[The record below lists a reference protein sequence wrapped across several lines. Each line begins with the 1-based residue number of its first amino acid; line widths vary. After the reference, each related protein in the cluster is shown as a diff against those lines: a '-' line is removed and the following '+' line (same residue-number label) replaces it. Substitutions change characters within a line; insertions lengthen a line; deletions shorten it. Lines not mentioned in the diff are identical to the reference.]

1 MKTPANA
8 HPASVPQNENM
19 RMTNTNPIGK
29 VLALSIVSAIMMFMS
44 CTPTKEYVMLN
55 DIYEGKDSILGP
67 IRPFTEALIAPDD
80 QLSIQVSA
88 YNPDDVQ
95 MFNSLLS
102 AAGGGGTTASPMNSG
117 AQIPSTLGYMVDKR
131 GMITLPYVGEFLA
144 AGLTLREM
152 ELFLGKQLER
162 FVKEPI
168 VKVRFLNHYVN
179 VLGDV
184 GAPSQVNMNNERIT
198 LFDVLAR
205 TGDLRGTAIRSNVLV
220 VREEQGHRSSGRVD
234 LRSKS
239 AFENPYFYM
248 KNRDMVYVQPVRAS
262 YANRDDNY
270 TRYLGIFTTILS
282 FSISIFALIRN

>member
-1 MKTPANA
+1 
-8 HPASVPQNENM
+8 M
-19 RMTNTNPIGK
+19 RFTNSPSTGRG
-29 VLALSIVSAIMMFMS
+29 LAILIMSAMSFFMS
-44 CTPTKEYVMLN
+44 CTATKDYVVLN
-55 DIYEGKDSILGP
+55 DLIQGKDSILGP

-102 AAGGGGTTASPMNSG
+102 AAGGGTPAGAGPATSG

-162 FVKEPI
+162 FVKAPI

-205 TGDLRGTAIRSNVLV
+205 TGDLRPTAIRSNVLV
-220 VREEQGHRSSGRVD
+220 IREEKGHRSTGRID
-234 LRSKS
+234 LRSKNL
-239 AFENPYFYM
+239 FENPYFYM
-248 KNRDMVYVQPVRAS
+248 QNRDVVYVEPVRAS

-270 TRYLGIFTTILS
+270 TRFLSIATTIISLS
-282 FSISIFALIRN
+282 FSIFALIR

>member
-1 MKTPANA
+1 
-8 HPASVPQNENM
+8 
-19 RMTNTNPIGK
+19 
-29 VLALSIVSAIMMFMS
+29 MS
-44 CTPTKEYVMLN
+44 CTATKDYVVLN
-55 DIYEGKDSILGP
+55 DLIQGKDSILGP
-67 IRPFTEALIAPDD
+67 IRPFTEALISPDD

-102 AAGGGGTTASPMNSG
+102 AAGGGATSSAGPSASG

-144 AGLTLREM
+144 AGLTIREM

-162 FVKEPI
+162 FVKAPI

-179 VLGDV
+179 VLGEV

-205 TGDLRGTAIRSNVLV
+205 TGDLRPTAIRSNVLV
-220 VREEQGHRSSGRVD
+220 VREEKGHRSTGRVD
-234 LRSKS
+234 LRSKNL
-239 AFENPYFYM
+239 FDNPYFYM
-248 KNRDMVYVQPVRAS
+248 KNRDVVYVEPVRAAYIS
-262 YANRDDNY
+262 RDDNY
-270 TRYLGIFTTILS
+270 TRFLSIATTILS
-282 FSISIFALIRN
+282 LSFSVFAIIR

>member
-1 MKTPANA
+1 MNITLRLLNGRHMA
-8 HPASVPQNENM
+8 
-19 RMTNTNPIGK
+19 
-29 VLALSIVSAIMMFMS
+29 MMFILAISVLMS
-44 CTPTKEYVMLN
+44 CTTTKDYVMLN
-55 DIYEGKDSILGP
+55 DIIQGKDSILGP

-102 AAGGGGTTASPMNSG
+102 AAGGGAAISGGSQGGNS

-162 FVKEPI
+162 FVKAPI

-184 GAPSQVNMNNERIT
+184 GAASQVSMNNERIT

-205 TGDLRGTAIRSNVLV
+205 TGDLKSTAIRSNILV
-220 VREEQGHRSSGRVD
+220 IREEQGHRSTGRID
-234 LRSKS
+234 LRSKT
-239 AFENPYFYM
+239 ALENPYFYM
-248 KNRDMVYVQPVRAS
+248 KNRDVVYVEPVRAS
-262 YANRDDNY
+262 YVNRDDIY
-270 TRYLGIFTTILS
+270 TRFLGIFTTVIS
-282 FSISIFALIRN
+282 FTLSIFALIR

>member
-1 MKTPANA
+1 
-8 HPASVPQNENM
+8 M
-19 RMTNTNPIGK
+19 RLTQVRVKGRG
-29 VLALSIVSAIMMFMS
+29 LATLILLAMLLFMS
-44 CTPTKEYVMLN
+44 CTATKDYVVLN
-55 DIYEGKDSILGP
+55 DLIQGKDSILGP

-102 AAGGGGTTASPMNSG
+102 AAGGGSPAGGGPSASG

-131 GMITLPYVGEFLA
+131 GMISLPYVGEFLA
-144 AGLTLREM
+144 AGLTIREM

-162 FVKEPI
+162 FVKAPI

-179 VLGDV
+179 VLGEV
-184 GAPSQVNMNNERIT
+184 GAPTQVNMNNERIT

-205 TGDLRGTAIRSNVLV
+205 TGDLRPTAIRSNVLV
-220 VREEQGHRSSGRVD
+220 VREEKGHRSTGRVD

-239 AFENPYFYM
+239 LFDNPYFYM
-248 KNRDMVYVQPVRAS
+248 KNRDVVYVEPVKAAYIS
-262 YANRDDNY
+262 RDDNY
-270 TRYLGIFTTILS
+270 TRFLSIATTILS
-282 FSISIFALIRN
+282 LSFSVFAIIR